1 VAKTAPRRT
10 PAKKTA
16 ADQSAAR
23 PSAKK
28 TLKKAAAASAP
39 GKRAGKVAKRPA
51 GTASATTAR
60 KGAAERPQRATG
72 RKKAPGI
79 TPEQALENTRKL
91 LEAKQEHDRQ
101 TPAWQQLDG
110 SHAAIVHDGYQ
121 SDEAAAKATEL
132 HAAESRLQG
141 TQGSISTQ
149 DRHNQGKRD
158 SR

>member
-1 VAKTAPRRT
+1 M
-10 PAKKTA
+10 A
-16 ADQSAAR
+16 ARKSAAR
-23 PSAKK
+23 RPRRA
-28 TLKKAAAASAP
+28 
-39 GKRAGKVAKRPA
+39 AGKE
-51 GTASATTAR
+51 
-60 KGAAERPQRATG
+60 AA
-72 RKKAPGI
+72 GI

-91 LEAKQEHDRQ
+91 LQAKQEHDRQ
-101 TPAWQQLDG
+101 PPAWQQLDG
-110 SHAAIVHDGYQ
+110 SHATAVQDGYQ